1 MWRSARTAG
10 SGKGGAASLLAS
22 WRVPGFLARYGWRV
36 FQPCFQE
43 CEQEEYR
50 GPGLAWLVPYSGC
63 GVARL
68 QPFRFGSGDALFW
81 ASSWATGGPGAQPC
95 SLATGALGTLRHA
108 RFSRAELGDH

>member
-36 FQPCFQE
+36 FQPWFPE
-43 CEQEEYR
+43 CEQEECR

-68 QPFRFGSGDALFW
+68 QPFGLGAEMRSSGHLDGHRVVQVLSPAPW
-81 ASSWATGGPGAQPC
+81 QPGLWVLSDMPRSQEQ
-95 SLATGALGTLRHA
+95 S
-108 RFSRAELGDH
+108 

>member
-36 FQPCFQE
+36 FQPWLQE
-43 CEQEEYR
+43 CELEQYR
-50 GPGLAWLVPYSGC
+50 GPGLAWLVPGC

-68 QPFRFGSGDALFW
+68 QPFGLGAEMRSSGHLDGHRVVQVLSPAPW
-81 ASSWATGGPGAQPC
+81 QPGLWVLSDMPRSQEQ
-95 SLATGALGTLRHA
+95 S
-108 RFSRAELGDH
+108 